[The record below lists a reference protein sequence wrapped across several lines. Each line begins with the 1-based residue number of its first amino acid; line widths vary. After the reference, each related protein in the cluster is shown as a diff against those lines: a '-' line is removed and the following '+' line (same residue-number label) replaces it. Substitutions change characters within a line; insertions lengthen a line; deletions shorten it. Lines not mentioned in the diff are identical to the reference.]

1 MKTVILNRCRL
12 IPELTEGYDPE
23 ADGLADILMKDGRIA
38 EICKSGTCT
47 AEGEHLDMEGNTV
60 MPGMLDMH
68 MHLTFNTVD
77 VPAMTCRS
85 QNQMISDAIEF
96 GYDFLAHGFTTIR
109 ECGSYYNIGVALRD
123 MYAKNIVMGPRVIA
137 SGRCNTPTTSGN
149 REFGGLYKVFDDPA
163 DARRIVREDLENG
176 CDFIK
181 YMATGAVMN
190 LGGDPGAM
198 ICTREELQALSDAAK
213 ENGTYVAAH
222 CHGKKGIM
230 ACAEAEIG
238 SIEHASWLDDEC
250 IETLIRHG
258 NVTFLVPTLTVCY
271 SMAANLISG
280 VPAFMHE
287 RTMVLMDNLDR
298 MLVKAYHAGVHMSWG
313 TDSDR
318 DTYNQFP
325 GLEFT
330 ARKAAGFTNL
340 ELLKMATID
349 SAVNAHLDQ
358 EIGTVK
364 AGKAADLICVA
375 GKPDEDIAAM
385 NQMPLYVFKGGRR
398 FERD

>member
-1 MKTVILNRCRL
+1 
-12 IPELTEGYDPE
+12 
-23 ADGLADILMKDGRIA
+23 
-38 EICKSGTCT
+38 
-47 AEGEHLDMEGNTV
+47 
-60 MPGMLDMH
+60 

-137 SGRCNTPTTSGN
+137 SGRCNTPTASGN
-149 REFGGLYKVFDDPA
+149 REFGELYKVFDDPA

-222 CHGKKGIM
+222 CHGKKGII

-364 AGKAADLICVA
+364 AGKTADLICVA